1 MSVVPLK
8 RFLVELTDFET
19 EAEVARPSSAA
30 QGAESAHY
38 AADREAEL
46 EAAVARGREE
56 AEAEASSAIEQLERE
71 HETRLAATLA
81 AERARWVMTES
92 AKMAGL
98 LSMQLDELRREFGEL
113 VTRILKPFLTDALRE
128 KAVAEL
134 RRTILEAVAGNG
146 GVEFAI
152 SGPADLTGQVRSL
165 LADKSIP
172 VAVTETSA
180 IDVRVKIDQML
191 VETNLAAWVN
201 AIERAEA

>member
-8 RFLVELTDFET
+8 RFLVELRGFET

-30 QGAESAHY
+30 QSAESAHY
-38 AADREAEL
+38 ATDREAEL

-56 AEAEASSAIEQLERE
+56 AEVEASSAIEQLERE

-81 AERARWVMTES
+81 GERARWVMTES

-98 LSMQLDELRREFGEL
+98 LSTQLDELRREFGDL
-113 VTRILKPFLTDALRE
+113 VTRTLKPFLTDALRE

-134 RRTILEAVAGNG
+134 RRTILEALAGNG

-152 SGPADLTGQVRSL
+152 SGPADLTGQIRSL

-191 VETNLAAWVN
+191 VETNLAAWVT